1 MPLCS
6 QQNNQQS
13 GETACRT
20 RENIASYSSDGDL
33 IFKINTEFQKLDTT
47 EASYI
52 VNKWAT
58 ELNRESFKENKKND
72 PNYLWE
78 VFCSVMH
85 V

>member
-1 MPLCS
+1 MGLQALEMPLCS

-13 GETACRT
+13 GETACRIG
-20 RENIASYSSDGDL
+20 ENIASYLSNGDL

-58 ELNRESFKENKKND
+58 ELNRESFKNKIK
-72 PNYLWE
+72 
-78 VFCSVMH
+78 
-85 V
+85 